1 MDSIKYKT
9 DNAILALLLEQQE
22 IEEVKQEVGLV
33 SNGDGYETHSGKFFT
48 TDDIITLRDKAAI
61 GLGSTK
67 FTGIVAKKYDGLND
81 GQLVF
86 DADGYARVGD
96 EGSLQMIATREDAP
110 LINGIA
116 YYDNSTRK
124 FKTKTESSLSVGN
137 ADNANKLGDVA
148 AANYARTD
156 IDETFTKEVTIQENL
171 NVKKSI
177 NLYNNTGDSYGF
189 LNNDD
194 GKLLW
199 QDEDVYTALNSN
211 KSDVDWTADN
221 GVFCG
226 NVSIG
231 TNTPSGL
238 LHIEGDNNARLV
250 AEKHYAEAAMGSG
263 HDAIRL
269 NFLGDVAMGSDPLGC
284 VGYIQHDKF
293 GITSNRNIR
302 LSATGDGSRD
312 DIFINYMSGVVSL
325 GCLGVKR
332 LETTSDGV
340 KTTGNHTV
348 TSTTISPIY
357 QVFDANTK
365 LTQGESGSLMITTP
379 TGEGTL
385 GSQDVGYFHI
395 QTDRPNFHFNK
406 GIHAVDRFAVYGTNT
421 YLSNSILKLNSNDWI
436 KHTDGVNEGWEIVTD
451 GAKDIEILR
460 NIGIINHRDTVCK
473 GVIGTAPY
481 ISGLGG
487 KGTWRISQDAN
498 AEFDNLDIREGLT
511 CNTFTNNKINISNGD
526 LIVSDTDTIEYVDG
540 NILYFSKEQPFRVG
554 DILRCQGS
562 ISPGNIKSYYITVA
576 SEGTSETRADEE
588 GVLMKF
594 ITFTDKTGSG
604 TIETDD
610 ILLRWNSSDT
620 DRKGLLYMSSSSTYS
635 PFYDVIYDGQTKAR
649 FGRLDGI
656 TTSTGKALSGY
667 GSWAQNGFFEGW
679 LNAEEGLIANCT
691 INSNSV
697 STSGWTLNSDG
708 SGELATGNIKWDKY
722 GSVTFAN
729 DVSLDWSQVSNTD
742 NIASKSY
749 VAEEA
754 RLARLTAEANAAVD
768 AQTKA
773 TTALN
778 AAKLDATTKANKAE
792 VDAVAAANAKAEAE
806 TVKSKAYADGIVTEA
821 EQRAIDDATTKAN
834 NAEAAAISSAQ
845 SDATAKAN
853 AAKAAAISSAAA
865 DAATKATNAKNSA
878 VSTAAADAKAKAD
891 KALAD
896 AKLYT
901 GGLIGSKLTKIGA
914 TGIYT
919 GTLSADQILATGI
932 KVGTGG
938 IQLDSSAVISWNN
951 VSSKPLLETPGGAQ
965 AKADA
970 ALNSAKSDAA
980 TKATAAQTAATN
992 VANAAQST
1000 ANTAKANAATAQSTA
1015 NSGVSKANTAQSTAN
1030 TANSTANIA
1039 KTNAATAQVTAN
1051 TGVANAATALS
1062 EAKAARRN
1070 LIAYPYSGRGWG
1082 TGGTVSPYISHYSID
1097 ANNAVVNTPESYGV
1111 TDTNFKGRWNL
1122 MTRNNGN
1129 SSTSNWSGGFILG
1142 TNVTFDVRNTYM
1154 FTMWVWC
1161 NGTNGTTYFGFD
1173 GGRVQNLSGS
1183 NNTNPYFT
1191 ARSSNTMRTE
1201 GWQLWVG
1208 YVRGNETPDSGTIN
1222 WGGRYDRFG
1231 RKLEECIDFKW
1242 RDDLGSTTT
1251 AYARIGLYTCSSG
1264 YQHIQNPQI
1273 YLVDGSEPSVAD
1285 LVNMDGSKLTVITE
1299 DTIKTTNVEA
1309 VNLKVKSANV
1319 SGKLTVATI
1328 DATKID
1334 TGYLNAARIQ
1344 AGTITAD
1351 KIAVGSID
1359 ASKINVNS
1367 LKASLITAGNING
1380 LTCTFNKGSIG
1391 GWNIN
1396 STAIYSGTYQ
1406 SSNAYTTSGLT
1417 IHKDGAIRAKNFRID
1432 TNGNAYFKGDI
1443 TGASGTFN
1451 GAITATTGTIG
1462 GFKIGTSYLKTSNWD
1477 TSNVDGRLRIN
1488 STTGEIEVRGA
1499 TNRVSYISHKGIFA
1513 NDAGRECWSAT
1524 TGMSMLASVVGLGFA
1539 NVAKDLVLGT
1549 HRKFTCGVYG
1559 AGNNSGTAPS
1569 YGGYF
1574 TAGGAY
1580 CSRLVVGTKDT
1591 YIDYDGVAI
1600 DVSDVTY
1607 LSIYP
1612 ESFSSANNQFY
1623 LSNAVHGQVL
1633 YIFNRDDAHSIY
1645 LKSGVLA
1652 VSGEYEI
1659 QGGVAVTMIYD
1670 TNTKYNNTKAGG
1682 HWIIISKI
1690 DQNW

>member
-1 MDSIKYKT
+1 MDSINYKT
-9 DNAILALLLEQQE
+9 NNAILALLLEQQE

-48 TDDIITLRDKAAI
+48 TDDVITLRDKATI

-110 LINGIA
+110 ISNGIA

-148 AANYARTD
+148 VANYARTD
-156 IDETFTKEVTIQENL
+156 IDEIFNENITIEKYL
-171 NVKKSI
+171 DVKKCL
-177 NLYNNTGDSYGF
+177 NLWNYAGDSYGF

-221 GVFCG
+221 GVFYG

-269 NFLGDVAMGSDPLGC
+269 NFLGDVAMGPDPLGC

-357 QVFDANTK
+357 QVFDANTQ

-406 GIHAVDRFAVYGTNT
+406 GIHAVDRFTVYGTNT

-526 LIVSDTDTIEYVDG
+526 LIVSDTDTIEYIDG

-679 LNAEEGLIANCT
+679 LNAKEGLIANCT

-754 RLARLTAEANAAVD
+754 RLVRLTAEANAAVD

-792 VDAVAAANAKAEAE
+792 ADAVAAANAKAEAE

-834 NAEAAAISSAQ
+834 NAEATAISSAQ
-845 SDATAKAN
+845 ADATAKAN

-865 DAATKATNAKNSA
+865 DAATKAANAKNSA
-878 VSTAAADAKAKAD
+878 VSTAATDAKAKAD

-951 VSSKPLLETPGGAQ
+951 VSSKPSLETPSGAQ

-1000 ANTAKANAATAQSTA
+1000 ANTAKTNAAVAQVTA
-1015 NSGVSKANTAQSTAN
+1015 NTGVSKANTAQITAN
-1030 TANSTANIA
+1030 TANALAVTLRDQEGMAFSTTFTVGGDARYFYPVVIKYGDQNKMRRIVIKRGYSETAPHNNAYWNNSTTHFGGLGVDIRANFGGWGG
-1039 KTNAATAQVTAN
+1039 AQYGWVIDDLKQMYN
-1051 TGVANAATALS
+1051 TSYGGCAHCGHQMMFAIFLRGGGAVYHIYSEQAVDTPQVCLNEDLIYDNANASYKAYAPAKKDSASSTVVNAINAEIVNHKNVDGALS
-1062 EAKAARRN
+1062 
-1070 LIAYPYSGRGWG
+1070 
-1082 TGGTVSPYISHYSID
+1082 
-1097 ANNAVVNTPESYGV
+1097 
-1111 TDTNFKGRWNL
+1111 
-1122 MTRNNGN
+1122 
-1129 SSTSNWSGGFILG
+1129 
-1142 TNVTFDVRNTYM
+1142 
-1154 FTMWVWC
+1154 
-1161 NGTNGTTYFGFD
+1161 
-1173 GGRVQNLSGS
+1173 
-1183 NNTNPYFT
+1183 
-1191 ARSSNTMRTE
+1191 
-1201 GWQLWVG
+1201 
-1208 YVRGNETPDSGTIN
+1208 
-1222 WGGRYDRFG
+1222 
-1231 RKLEECIDFKW
+1231 
-1242 RDDLGSTTT
+1242 
-1251 AYARIGLYTCSSG
+1251 
-1264 YQHIQNPQI
+1264 
-1273 YLVDGSEPSVAD
+1273 
-1285 LVNMDGSKLTVITE
+1285 TVITNN
-1299 DTIKTTNVEA
+1299 TIETTSVTA
-1309 VNLKVKSANV
+1309 QNLKVKSANV
-1319 SGKLTVATI
+1319 SGKLTAATI

-1396 STAIYSGTYQ
+1396 SSAIYSGTYQ
-1406 SSNAYTTSGLT
+1406 GSNAYTTNGLT

-1443 TGASGTFN
+1443 TGASGTFS
-1451 GAITATTGTIG
+1451 GALTATSGTVGGFRISNSGIASTDDDSAYIITRNSTGTLDARIG
-1462 GFKIGTSYLKTSNWD
+1462 ASVFPASSGASGVGYFCNTHTNAYGTNYGLVVKASNNGSYGKAIALDVIGDIRASGDISANSDRVLKKNIKSTIGASDKLMALNPVTFNWKKGDDERTKYGFIAQEVEEVYPEL
-1477 TSNVDGRLRIN
+1477 VN
-1488 STTGEIEVRGA
+1488 SDE
-1499 TNRVSYISHKGIFA
+1499 KGIKSV
-1513 NDAGRECWSAT
+1513 NYIGMISELVAT
-1524 TGMSMLASVVGLGFA
+1524 VQELKQEINKLRYDD
-1539 NVAKDLVLGT
+1539 KD
-1549 HRKFTCGVYG
+1549 
-1559 AGNNSGTAPS
+1559 
-1569 YGGYF
+1569 
-1574 TAGGAY
+1574 
-1580 CSRLVVGTKDT
+1580 
-1591 YIDYDGVAI
+1591 
-1600 DVSDVTY
+1600 
-1607 LSIYP
+1607 
-1612 ESFSSANNQFY
+1612 
-1623 LSNAVHGQVL
+1623 
-1633 YIFNRDDAHSIY
+1633 
-1645 LKSGVLA
+1645 
-1652 VSGEYEI
+1652 
-1659 QGGVAVTMIYD
+1659 
-1670 TNTKYNNTKAGG
+1670 
-1682 HWIIISKI
+1682 
-1690 DQNW
+1690 